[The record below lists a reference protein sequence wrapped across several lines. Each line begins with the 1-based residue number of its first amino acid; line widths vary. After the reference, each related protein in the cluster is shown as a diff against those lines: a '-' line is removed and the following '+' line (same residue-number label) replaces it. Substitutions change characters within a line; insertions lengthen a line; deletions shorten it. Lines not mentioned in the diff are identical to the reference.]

1 MDRRQRPRGARR
13 ALRAQ
18 SGALGVPAQ
27 RLRGFG
33 AKPRLVMTDLTRLRA
48 LRAVLRGQGGAPAR
62 PAEPR
67 RTAPV
72 ELEALAVGLGGGL
85 EDAPL
90 GPCPVV
96 RYWLGDKADDEP
108 YGDRLGLASRAIS
121 AAGLRVL
128 CGGTDGQDAP
138 CSGADPTAGLVFFD
152 LETTG
157 LSGGAGT
164 VAFVVG
170 FGRFEG
176 SRFHVWQFV
185 LPSFA
190 GERRLLAAVTA
201 AVSRAHTL
209 VTFNGKSFDVPFME
223 MRWLYHRLATP
234 LPRLRHLDLLHPAR
248 RLWGPDTGGLGGLEN
263 RVLGFRRRDDVPGF
277 EIPSRYF
284 DYLRSGDPAP
294 LRGVLSHNRLDLAS
308 LAVLTGLAC
317 ELADGGPDA
326 TCGARQCLGL
336 GRVYERGGR
345 TGDALGCYERAA
357 GLMRGGRAPSRHPG
371 VLDVRAEALY
381 RVASAR
387 RRQRRHADAAR
398 VWQRLL
404 DVGRRPPGLFEREAL
419 RALAV
424 HHEHRLKDTRRALT
438 FARLAYAEERTPT
451 RRRDVQKRVTRLE
464 RRLDGSAVI

>member
-1 MDRRQRPRGARR
+1 
-13 ALRAQ
+13 
-18 SGALGVPAQ
+18 
-27 RLRGFG
+27 
-33 AKPRLVMTDLTRLRA
+33 MTDLNR
-48 LRAVLRGQGGAPAR
+48 LRAVLRGAGGDGAAR
-62 PAEPR
+62 ARATQTPS
-67 RTAPV
+67 V
-72 ELEALAVGLGGGL
+72 DLEALAVGLGGSL
-85 EDAPL
+85 EAAPL

-96 RYWLGDKADDEP
+96 RWWFGNEGDDQP
-108 YGDRLGLASRAIS
+108 YGAQLDRASRGIS
-121 AAGLRVL
+121 ATGLRVL
-128 CGGTDGQDAP
+128 CGGTSRHDARW
-138 CSGADPTAGLVFFD
+138 SGADPTAGLVFFD

-170 FGRFEG
+170 FGCFEG

-234 LPRLRHLDLLHPAR
+234 LPGLRHLDLLHPAR

-263 RVLGFRRRDDVPGF
+263 RVLGVRRRDDVPGF

-284 DYLRSGDPAP
+284 DYLRSGDPLP

-317 ELADGGPDA
+317 ELSDGGPDA
-326 TCGARQCLGL
+326 TRGARQCLGL

-345 TGDALGCYERAA
+345 SADALACYERAA
-357 GLMRGGRAPSRHPG
+357 GLTCRGGSRSSQH
-371 VLDVRAEALY
+371 VLNVRAEALY
-381 RVASAR
+381 RVALVR
-387 RRQRRHADAAR
+387 RRQRRHTDAAR
-398 VWQRLL
+398 VWQRLIDL
-404 DVGRRPPGLFEREAL
+404 GRTPGLFEREAL
-419 RALAV
+419 RSLAV
-424 HHEHRLKDTRRALT
+424 HHEHRLKDTERALT
-438 FARLAYAEERTPT
+438 FARLAHAEARTAAG
-451 RRRDVQKRVTRLE
+451 RREVQKRVRRLE
-464 RRLDGSAVI
+464 RRLANRTGQTWRFRSAASGVP